1 MLLTIPVGLRWFEF
15 IQPHQCARVRRGNWD
30 VLLYMLVSTMFLIND
45 VGRDYS
51 PQEEHIKLEIL
62 AKEKKWHIRSDP
74 NTITPHC
81 SVLRPPNI

>member
-1 MLLTIPVGLRWFEF
+1 
-15 IQPHQCARVRRGNWD
+15 
-30 VLLYMLVSTMFLIND
+30 MLVSTMFLIND